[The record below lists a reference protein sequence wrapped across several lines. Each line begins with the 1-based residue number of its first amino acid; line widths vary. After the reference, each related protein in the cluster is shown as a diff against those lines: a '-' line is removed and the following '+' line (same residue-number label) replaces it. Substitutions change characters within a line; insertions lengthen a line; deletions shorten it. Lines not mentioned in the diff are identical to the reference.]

1 MQINVS
7 IYDEN
12 EEVSLVG
19 KFNIANRT
27 KLEIL
32 DAVDDM
38 LSIVKNYEES
48 ATVEDEDL
56 EEEYEAQGT
65 EEDYAQP
72 WQSVDNSKS
81 WQWTVDQM
89 TKNIT
94 LKDVDPSSNGYN
106 PNADKR

>member
-27 KLEIL
+27 KQEIL

-48 ATVEDEDL
+48 ATVEIGR
-56 EEEYEAQGT
+56 AH
-65 EEDYAQP
+65 
-72 WQSVDNSKS
+72 V
-81 WQWTVDQM
+81 
-89 TKNIT
+89 
-94 LKDVDPSSNGYN
+94 
-106 PNADKR
+106 

>member
-1 MQINVS
+1 MKYLVLGSSGQIGAELCIFLKKQGHKVTEF
-7 IYDEN
+7 D
-12 EEVSLVG
+12 
-19 KFNIANRT
+19 
-27 KLEIL
+27 
-32 DAVDDM
+32 
-38 LSIVKNYEES
+38 IVKNYEES

-72 WQSVDNSKS
+72 WQSVDNSKH

-94 LKDVDPSSNGYN
+94 LKDVEPSSNGYN